1 MKPLRAKWFT
11 SGTGSVGIVMAEDDY
26 GDLGYYIGVGM
37 GMHEGIDINNI
48 AAIGA
53 RFPEE
58 VGELLFGVKKPK
70 AKNAATT
77 KRSRASK
84 LA

>member
-1 MKPLRAKWFT
+1 MNPLRVRWFT
-11 SGTGSVGIVMAEDDY
+11 SGMGTIGIVMAEDDH
-26 GDLGYYIGVGM
+26 GSLGYYIGVGM
-37 GMHEGIDINNI
+37 GLHPGIDINNI
-48 AAIGA
+48 AALGA

-70 AKNAATT
+70 AKNAPA
-77 KRSRASK
+77 KRTRTPK